1 VCKAQQKLRLF
12 AAFAQGYLIFR
23 DRSLSAS
30 GSEQAIAP
38 REVVAHISP
47 ASCNEEQTQ
56 EGYCDEMA

>member
-1 VCKAQQKLRLF
+1 MCEAQQKLRLF
-12 AAFAQGYLIFR
+12 AALAQSYLIFSN
-23 DRSLSAS
+23 RSLSAS

-38 REVVAHISP
+38 REVVAYISP